1 MTTPMMTSYG
11 TAVAREDLL
20 DVITNLKPTETQFFT
35 GLKKSKA
42 KAVYHEWPVDTYA
55 SVTSSSNDKKAVEGA
70 DWGDGDMVSPTRE
83 GNYTQIIKEV
93 WKISGTAQVVDTAG
107 MSNPK
112 AYYQAKAMINWK
124 HKAEWSL
131 IHGTKTEG
139 NATTAREMGGI
150 FNMTTTNSVNASGAA
165 LTESL
170 FLDYLQLG
178 WEASSAKISECYV
191 GADLKRI
198 ISSFTAGATK
208 NLEAKDKRLINAV
221 DVYES
226 DFGVIKLFL
235 HRFIDSVVTA
245 SGTHNML
252 LIAPET
258 LAYAGL
264 REPANYDA
272 PKGGDYEKGAIIGE
286 FTLEDKGEYANVAV
300 KNLNAGTPSNA

>member
-55 SVTSSSNDKKAVEGA
+55 SVTSSSSDKKAVEGA

>member
-55 SVTSSSNDKKAVEGA
+55 SVTSSSSDKKAVEGA
-70 DWGDGDMVSPTRE
+70 DWGEGDMVSPTRE

-300 KNLNAGTPSNA
+300 KNLSAGTPSNA

>member
-1 MTTPMMTSYG
+1 MPTPMMTTYG
-11 TAVAREDLL
+11 TNVAREDLL

-42 KAVYHEWPVDTYA
+42 KAVYHEWPVDVYA
-55 SVTSSSNDKKAVEGA
+55 TVTNTATDKKAVEGA

-107 MSNPK
+107 MANPK
-112 AYYQAKAMINWK
+112 AYYQGKAMINWK

-131 IHGTKTEG
+131 IHGQKTEG
-139 NATTAREMGGI
+139 DASTAREMGGI

-165 LTESL
+165 LTEGL
-170 FLDYLQLG
+170 LLDYLQLG
-178 WEASSAKISECYV
+178 WTASSAKISECYV

-208 NLEAKDKRLINAV
+208 NIEAKDKRLINAV

-226 DFGVIKLFL
+226 DFGVIKIFL
-235 HRFIDSVVTA
+235 HRFVDSVLTA

-264 REPANYDA
+264 REPKNYDA

-286 FTLEDKGEYANVAV
+286 FTLEDRGEYANVAV
-300 KNLNAGTPSNA
+300 KNLVASSASF

>member
-11 TAVAREDLL
+11 QNTKREDLL
-20 DVITNLKPTETQFFT
+20 DIITNLKPTETQFFT

-42 KAVYHEWPVDTYA
+42 KSVYHEWAVDTYA
-55 SVTSSSNDKKAVEGA
+55 TVTSSSSDKKTVEGA

-93 WKISGTAQVVDTAG
+93 WKISGTAQVIDTAG

-131 IHGTKTEG
+131 IHGTKIQG
-139 NATTAREMGGI
+139 DASTAREMGGI
-150 FNMTTTNSVNASGAA
+150 FNLTTTNSVNAGGAA
-165 LTESL
+165 LTEAL
-170 FLDYLQLG
+170 FCDYLQLG

-198 ISSFTAGATK
+198 ISSFTAGTLK
-208 NLEAKDKRLINAV
+208 TVEAKDKRLINAV

-226 DFGVIKLFL
+226 DFGIVKLFL
-235 HRFIDSVVTA
+235 HRFVDSVVTA

-300 KNLNAGTPSNA
+300 KNLVATTPSNA

>member
-1 MTTPMMTSYG
+1 MPTPMMTTYG
-11 TAVAREDLL
+11 TQVKREDLL

-42 KAVYHEWPVDTYA
+42 TSVYHEWAVDSYA
-55 SVTSSSNDKKAVEGA
+55 AVTNTAADKKAVEGA

-107 MSNPK
+107 MPNPK
-112 AYYQAKAMINWK
+112 AYYQGKAMINWK

-131 IHGTKTEG
+131 LHGTKTAG
-139 NATTAREMGGI
+139 DATTAREMGGI
-150 FNMTTTNSVNASGAA
+150 FNMTTTNAVNASGAV
-165 LTESL
+165 LTEAL
-170 FLDYLQLG
+170 LLDYLQLG

-198 ISSFTAGATK
+198 ISSFTAGSTK
-208 NLEAKDKRLINAV
+208 NIEAKDKRLINAV

-226 DFGVIKLFL
+226 DFGIIKIFL
-235 HRFIDSVVTA
+235 HRFVDSVVTA
-245 SGTHNML
+245 EGTHNML

-264 REPANYDA
+264 REPKNYDA

-286 FTLEDKGEYANVAV
+286 FTLEVKGEYANVAV
-300 KNLNAGTPSNA
+300 KNLAASA

>member
-1 MTTPMMTSYG
+1 MPNAMMTSY
-11 TAVAREDLL
+11 TSAVKREDLL

-42 KAVYHEWPVDTYA
+42 KSVYHEWPVDVYA
-55 SVTSSSNDKKAVEGA
+55 TVTNSSSDKKAVEGA

-93 WKISGTAQVVDTAG
+93 WKISGTAQVIDTAG

-124 HKAEWSL
+124 HKA
-131 IHGTKTEG
+131 
-139 NATTAREMGGI
+139 GI
-150 FNMTTTNSVNASGAA
+150 FNLTTTNAVNAGGEE

-170 FLDYLQLG
+170 LLDYLQLG

-191 GADLKRI
+191 GADLKRV
-198 ISSFTAGATK
+198 ISSFTAGSTK
-208 NLEAKDKRLINAV
+208 NIEAKDKRLVNAV

-226 DFGVIKLFL
+226 DFGIIKIFL

-286 FTLEDKGEYANVAV
+286 FTLEDRGEYANVAI
-300 KNLNAGTPSNA
+300 KNLKASSGGAS

>member
-1 MTTPMMTSYG
+1 MPTPMMTTYG
-11 TAVAREDLL
+11 TNVAREDLL

-42 KAVYHEWPVDTYA
+42 KAVYHEWAVDTYA
-55 SVTSSSNDKKAVEGA
+55 TVTNTANDKKAVEGA
-70 DWGDGDMVSPTRE
+70 DWGDGDMISPTRE

-107 MSNPK
+107 MANPK
-112 AYYQAKAMINWK
+112 AYYQGKAMINWK

-131 IHGTKTEG
+131 IHGQKTQG
-139 NATTAREMGGI
+139 DANTAREMGGI

-170 FLDYLQLG
+170 LLDYLQLG
-178 WEASSAKISECYV
+178 WTASSAKISECYV

-198 ISSFTAGATK
+198 ISSFTAGSTK
-208 NLEAKDKRLINAV
+208 NIEAKDKRLINAV

-226 DFGVIKLFL
+226 DFGIIKIFM
-235 HRFIDSVVTA
+235 HRYIDSVVTA

-264 REPANYDA
+264 REPKNYDA

-286 FTLEDKGEYANVAV
+286 FTLEDRGEYANVAV
-300 KNLNAGTPSNA
+300 KNLVADSGSF

>member
-1 MTTPMMTSYG
+1 MMTTYG
-11 TAVAREDLL
+11 TNVMREDLL
-20 DVITNLKPTETQFFT
+20 NIITNLKPTETQFFT

-42 KAVYHEWPVDTYA
+42 KSVYHEWAVDTYA
-55 SVTSSSNDKKAVEGA
+55 TVTNTSSDKKAVEGA

-107 MSNPK
+107 MPNPK
-112 AYYQAKAMINWK
+112 SYYQGKAMVNWK

-131 IHGTKTEG
+131 LHGQKTAGDAE
-139 NATTAREMGGI
+139 TAREMGGI
-150 FNMTTTNSVNASGAA
+150 FDLTTTNAVDASGAS

-170 FLDYLQLG
+170 LLDYLQLG
-178 WEASSAKISECYV
+178 WTASAAKISECYV
-191 GADLKRI
+191 GADLKRV
-198 ISSFTAGATK
+198 ISSFTAGSTK
-208 NLEAKDKRLINAV
+208 NVEAKDKRLINAV

-235 HRFIDSVVTA
+235 HRFVDSVVAA

-300 KNLNAGTPSNA
+300 KDLAAGTPQNA

>member
-1 MTTPMMTSYG
+1 MPNAMMTSY
-11 TAVAREDLL
+11 TSAVKREDLL

-42 KAVYHEWPVDTYA
+42 KSVYHEWPVDVYA
-55 SVTSSSNDKKAVEGA
+55 TVTNTATDKKTVEGA

-93 WKISGTAQVVDTAG
+93 WKISGTAQVIDTAG

-131 IHGTKTEG
+131 IHGTKTAG
-139 NATTAREMGGI
+139 DASTAREMGGI
-150 FNMTTTNSVNASGAA
+150 FNLTTTNAVNAGGDE

-170 FLDYLQLG
+170 LLDYLQLG

-191 GADLKRI
+191 GADLKRV
-198 ISSFTAGATK
+198 ISSFTAGSTK
-208 NLEAKDKRLINAV
+208 NIEAKDKRLVNAV

-226 DFGVIKLFL
+226 DFGIIKIFL

-286 FTLEDKGEYANVAV
+286 FTLEDRGEYANVAI
-300 KNLNAGTPSNA
+300 KNLKASSGGAS

>member
-55 SVTSSSNDKKAVEGA
+55 SVTSSSSDKKAVEGA
-70 DWGDGDMVSPTRE
+70 DWGEGDMVSPTRE

-124 HKAEWSL
+124 QKAEWSL
-131 IHGTKTEG
+131 IHGTKTQG

>member
-1 MTTPMMTSYG
+1 
-11 TAVAREDLL
+11 
-20 DVITNLKPTETQFFT
+20 
-35 GLKKSKA
+35 
-42 KAVYHEWPVDTYA
+42 
-55 SVTSSSNDKKAVEGA
+55 
-70 DWGDGDMVSPTRE
+70 
-83 GNYTQIIKEV
+83 
-93 WKISGTAQVVDTAG
+93 

>member
-1 MTTPMMTSYG
+1 MATPMMTSYG

-55 SVTSSSNDKKAVEGA
+55 SVTSSSSDKKAVEGA

-131 IHGTKTEG
+131 IHGTKKEG

>member
-11 TAVAREDLL
+11 TTVAREDLL

-55 SVTSSSNDKKAVEGA
+55 SVTNSSSDKKAVEGA
-70 DWGDGDMVSPTRE
+70 DWGDGDMISPTRE

>member
-1 MTTPMMTSYG
+1 MTTPMMTTYG
-11 TAVAREDLL
+11 TNVAREDLL

-42 KAVYHEWPVDTYA
+42 KAVYHEWAVDTYA
-55 SVTSSSNDKKAVEGA
+55 TVTNTASDKKAVEGA

-107 MSNPK
+107 MANPK
-112 AYYQAKAMINWK
+112 AYYQGKAMINWK

-131 IHGTKTEG
+131 IHGQKTQG
-139 NATTAREMGGI
+139 DANTAREMGGI

-170 FLDYLQLG
+170 LLDYLQLG
-178 WEASSAKISECYV
+178 WTASSAKISECYV

-198 ISSFTAGATK
+198 ISSFTAGSTK
-208 NLEAKDKRLINAV
+208 NIEAKDKRLINAV

-226 DFGVIKLFL
+226 DFGIIKIFM
-235 HRFIDSVVTA
+235 HRYIDSVVTA

-264 REPANYDA
+264 REPKNYDA

-286 FTLEDKGEYANVAV
+286 FTLEDRGEYANVAV
-300 KNLNAGTPSNA
+300 KNLSAGSASA

>member
-11 TAVAREDLL
+11 TTVAREDLL

-55 SVTSSSNDKKAVEGA
+55 SVTSSSSDKKAVEGA

>member
-11 TAVAREDLL
+11 STVAREDLL

-55 SVTSSSNDKKAVEGA
+55 SVTSSSSDKKAVEGA